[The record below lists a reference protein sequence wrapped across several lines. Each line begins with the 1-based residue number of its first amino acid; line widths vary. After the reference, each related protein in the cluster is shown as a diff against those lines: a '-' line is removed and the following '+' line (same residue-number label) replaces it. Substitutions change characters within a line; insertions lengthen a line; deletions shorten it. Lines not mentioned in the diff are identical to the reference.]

1 MNQSA
6 GVTLVLLLLLLAAN
20 LPFLSA
26 RVLGIGPR
34 RPHRGVA
41 ARLGE
46 VLLLGALVAVL
57 ALGLEAAAGQRH
69 TQGWAFYVTL
79 LCLLL
84 TFAFPGFAWRFLR
97 RSVNDDTG

>member
-20 LPFLSA
+20 MPFVSA
-26 RVLGIGPR
+26 RVLGLGPR
-34 RPHRGVA
+34 RPLRGVA

-46 VLLLGALVAVL
+46 LMVLGAIV
-57 ALGLEAAAGQRH
+57 LGLAFAFEATVGQRH
-69 TQGWAFYVTL
+69 PQGWAFYVTL

-84 TFAFPGFAWRFLR
+84 TFAFPGFAWRYLR
-97 RSVNDDTG
+97 RSSDEDVG